1 MVAWIEQVWFGDDPE
16 GRGEIGDAVRL
27 SIRNP
32 LIAHQFMVKLIA
44 TDKRV
49 VWVQRS

>member
-1 MVAWIEQVWFGDDPE
+1 MVAWIEQVSFGDDPE
-16 GRGEIGDAVRL
+16 GRGEISDAVLL

-32 LIAHQFMVKLIA
+32 LIAHQFLVKLIA

-49 VWVQRS
+49 VWG